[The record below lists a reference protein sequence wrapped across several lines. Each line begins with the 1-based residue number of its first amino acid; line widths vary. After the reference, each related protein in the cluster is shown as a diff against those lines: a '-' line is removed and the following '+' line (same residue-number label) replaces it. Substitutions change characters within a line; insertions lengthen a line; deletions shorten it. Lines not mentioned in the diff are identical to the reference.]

1 MDLGN
6 KILKL
11 RKKAGLSQE
20 QLGEKVNVTRQTI
33 SNWELGETTPN
44 TEQLKLL
51 SKELNVSIDEL
62 LDNDVKDV
70 LIDKVTNTEKM
81 SGTILTLIKFLVF
94 VIILGIII
102 FIFLASYKIY
112 RKSKIVRREESIYC
126 KLYGEE
132 HGISIVYD
140 ELTGVPLES
149 GSDAYFYDILD
160 LDKYNNVHQIFNI
173 INDYVKRNGG
183 TCEIVEE
190 RNLNHL
196 IDVSIK
202 EGSLT
207 KTGLTI
213 VIKERYDYD
222 FSYGEPFWLERYNY
236 QTSSYEKLPINEEKN
251 CAFNLP
257 AYGASPSKPLELRQ
271 DWSCMY
277 GELSKGLYRIVKD
290 VFFESDIPVTED
302 DMYYLWVE
310 FEIE

>member
-1 MDLGN
+1 M
-6 KILKL
+6 KL
-11 RKKAGLSQE
+11 RKKNGLSQE
-20 QLGEKVNVTRQTI
+20 QLAEKIGVARQTI
-33 SNWELGETTPN
+33 SKWELGETYPD
-44 TEQLKLL
+44 LKQ
-51 SKELNVSIDEL
+51 SKELSKIFNISLDEL
-62 LDNDVKDV
+62 TDNDIKDILV
-70 LIDKVTNTEKM
+70 EKVTNTENTTKK
-81 SGTILTLIKFLVF
+81 SLTVLKIIS
-94 VIILGIII
+94 IILGIIL
-102 FIFLASYKIY
+102 FIYLMLIVIHII
-112 RKSKIVRREESIYC
+112 SKNSVDKGRRIEESIHC

-257 AYGASPSKPLELRQ
+257 A
-271 DWSCMY
+271 
-277 GELSKGLYRIVKD
+277 
-290 VFFESDIPVTED
+290 
-302 DMYYLWVE
+302 
-310 FEIE
+310 